1 MHGKADREVELIR
14 LLKGSGR
21 GGGFVSGEE
30 LRRSL
35 GISRSAVWKHVEGL
49 RRAGYTIDAAPRKG
63 YRLDMAV
70 LPFNGIELA
79 SRAVPG
85 AIGARVRFFES
96 VGSTNTEAFE
106 LGHSGEPE
114 GTVVVADAQR
124 KGKGRIGRHWV
135 SPPGVNLYTSILL
148 RPRVLPMD
156 AQKLT
161 LLAAVAVAETV
172 SGFLGRR
179 PSVKWPN
186 DILVGSK
193 KLAGI
198 LLEMESE
205 ADRVKF
211 VVVGIGVNLN
221 MDLTLLDPALR
232 PSVTSIMEETGK
244 KVSRVEF
251 ATALY
256 SSVRKWYNSAME
268 AGFDAAG
275 FTPVMEAWRG
285 YFGSEGK
292 PVRVVSFDRIIEGV
306 CEGIDPDG
314 ALLVRG
320 PSGETVR
327 VISGDVEPV

>member
-1 MHGKADREVELIR
+1 MRERVDREVELIR
-14 LLKGSGR
+14 LLKDSGFV
-21 GGGFVSGEE
+21 FVSGEL

-35 GISRSAVWKHVEGL
+35 GVTRSAVWKHIEAL

-63 YRLDMAV
+63 YRLDTSK
-70 LPFNGIELA
+70 LPFNGVEIA
-79 SRAVPG
+79 SRAG
-85 AIGARVRFFES
+85 TGRIGTRVSFSDE
-96 VGSTNTEAFE
+96 VDSTNTEALA

-114 GTVVVADAQR
+114 GTVVVADTQR
-124 KGKGRIGRHWV
+124 MGKGRIGRHWV

-148 RPRVLPMD
+148 RPAVLPMD

-161 LLAAVAVAETV
+161 LLTAVAVAETV
-172 SGFLGRR
+172 SGFLGSR

-211 VVVGIGVNLN
+211 VVVGIGVNIN
-221 MDLTLLDPALR
+221 MSVSQLDAQLR

-251 ATALY
+251 ARALY
-256 SSVRKWYNSAME
+256 SSIEKWYDLATE
-268 AGFDAAG
+268 AGFDAGG
-275 FTPVMEAWRG
+275 FTPVVEAWRS
-285 YFGSEGK
+285 YFVSEGK
-292 PVRVVSFDRIIEGV
+292 PVKVVSFDRVIEGI

-320 PSGETVR
+320 PSGKTER
-327 VISGDVEPV
+327 VISGDVDPV

>member
-1 MHGKADREVELIR
+1 MHGKADREVELVR
-14 LLKGSGR
+14 LLKGSD
-21 GGGFVSGEE
+21 GGFVSGEI

-35 GISRSAVWKHVEGL
+35 GVSRSAVWKHVEGL

-63 YRLDMAV
+63 YRLDLSR

-79 SRAVPG
+79 SRAGPG
-85 AIGARVRFFES
+85 SIGARVRFFES
-96 VGSTNTEAFE
+96 VDSTNTEAFE
-106 LGHSGEPE
+106 LGRRGEPE
-114 GTVVVADAQR
+114 GTVVVADTQR

-148 RPRVLPMD
+148 RPAVLPMD
-156 AQKLT
+156 AQKMT
-161 LLAAVAVAETV
+161 LLIAVAVAETV
-172 SGFLGRR
+172 SAFLGRR
-179 PSVKWPN
+179 PSLKWPN

-211 VVVGIGVNLN
+211 VVAGIGVNIN
-221 MDLTLLDPALR
+221 MDLDLADPALR
-232 PSVTSIMEETGK
+232 PSVTSIMEETGSP
-244 KVSRVEF
+244 VSRAEF

-256 SSVRKWYNSAME
+256 SSAQKWYNSAAE
-268 AGFDAAG
+268 AGFDAEG
-275 FTPVMEAWRG
+275 FKPVVEAWRG
-285 YFGSEGK
+285 YFTSEGK
-292 PVRVVSFDRIIEGV
+292 PVRVKSFDRIIEGV

-314 ALLVRG
+314 ALLVRR
-320 PSGETVR
+320 PSGETER